1 MVSDATSSKRKRRS
15 DLQCRAKQMRREPTE
30 AEARFWHYA
39 KNRGI
44 DGLKFQRQVAVG
56 PYIADF
62 LCTDHSLIVEI
73 DGGQHGEERDAAR
86 DVWLRSQGFRVL
98 RFWNNDVLRD
108 MSAVG
113 ETILAELAVPPHPAL
128 SPGGEKLASFSAS
141 HGRANKKGR
150 SDRAAFP

>member
-15 DLQCRAKQMRREPTE
+15 DLQRRARQMRREPTE

-44 DGLKFQRQVAVG
+44 AGLKFRRQVAVG

-62 LCTDHSLIVEI
+62 LCTEERVIVEI

-86 DVWLRSQGFRVL
+86 DVWLRREGFRVL
-98 RFWNNDVLRD
+98 RFWNNDVLKD

-128 SPGGEKLASFSAS
+128 SPGGGE
-141 HGRANKKGR
+141 G
-150 SDRAAFP
+150 

>member
-15 DLQCRAKQMRREPTE
+15 HLQRHAKLMRREPTE

-39 KNRGI
+39 RNRGI
-44 DGLKFQRQVAVG
+44 GGLKFRRQVAVG

-62 LCTDHSLIVEI
+62 LCTEECLIVEI

-86 DVWLRSQGFRVL
+86 DAWLHGEGFRVL
-98 RFWNNDVLRD
+98 RFWNNDVLGD

-128 SPGGEKLASFSAS
+128 SPGGGE
-141 HGRANKKGR
+141 G
-150 SDRAAFP
+150 

>member
-98 RFWNNDVLRD
+98 TAVSGGFESGFPYAPV
-108 MSAVG
+108 SAKVASDSTSGGTCHG
-113 ETILAELAVPPHPAL
+113 ECLLDRLA
-128 SPGGEKLASFSAS
+128 
-141 HGRANKKGR
+141 
-150 SDRAAFP
+150 